1 MRSVTLTETTTK
13 EVCRLQFPDSMTVF
27 HILPIVRAA
36 ISELFN
42 PHISALHTLE
52 AEHGADIF
60 SQDIYEAP
68 DGGESIYTAA
78 RAKRAMVATVA
89 MAVSG
94 FKAAEKKHLVEMV
107 FTDEEDVTSNRITA
121 NVALLTIGMQDAKS
135 LDLLAQEAPAPA
147 RAEAPAPAAPTP
159 APQPRQPAKAAP
171 APAPEPEPEPEPEP
185 TREDSGDVE
194 VQAEDGGGI
203 DETDAGEPQAE
214 EDTYTEVKP
223 ADPAPAAANDA
234 EDFDPAAQAALT
246 EANKR
251 RTRRF

>member
-1 MRSVTLTETTTK
+1 MRSVTLTETNTK

-27 HILPIVRAA
+27 HILPVVRAA

-60 SQDIYEAP
+60 AQDIYDAP

-78 RAKRAMVATVA
+78 RTKRTMVATVA

-121 NVALLTIGMQDAKS
+121 NVALLTIGAQDAKS
-135 LDLLAQEAPAPA
+135 LDLLSQEAPTSARSEAPAPA
-147 RAEAPAPAAPTP
+147 EPTP

-171 APAPEPEPEPEPEP
+171 APAPEPEPEPA
-185 TREDSGDVE
+185 REDSGDVE
-194 VQAEDGGGI
+194 VQAEDGGGV

-223 ADPAPAAANDA
+223 AAAAPAED
-234 EDFDPAAQAALT
+234 DFDPAAQAALT